1 MSVIREWQAKDALQ
15 VETCFVELQDSL
27 HRLEPQVLE
36 GKAAKPYFDFMV
48 ARCAATSGKV
58 FVAEVEQQ
66 VVGFV
71 CVWGKVLSEELDEEP
86 SEYAYISDLVVLPA
100 YRGQG
105 LGQRLL
111 EQAEA
116 YARSQGAAVLQIG
129 VLAANAGAV
138 KLYQR
143 QGFRAY
149 EVLLT
154 KNLQQDSL

>member
-1 MSVIREWQAKDALQ
+1 MSMIREYQDEDALE

-36 GKAAKPYFDFMV
+36 GKTAKPYFDFMV
-48 ARCAATSGKV
+48 ARCAETSGKV
-58 FVAEVEQQ
+58 FVAEVNQQ

-71 CVWGKVLSEELDEEP
+71 CVWGKVPSEELDEEP

-111 EQAEA
+111 QKAEA
-116 YARSQGAAVLQIG
+116 HARGQGAAALQIG
-129 VLAANAGAV
+129 VLAANTGAV
-138 KLYQR
+138 NLYQR

-154 KNLQQDSL
+154 KSLQ